1 MTVPQILL
9 PPKLVP
15 VFSCEAMFRVAYG
28 GRGSA
33 KTRSF
38 AKMAAVRATM
48 WATEGRDGI
57 VLCGRAFMNSLADAR
72 LRK

>member
-1 MTVPQILL
+1 MSKGKRVEKAIVEL

-15 VFSCEAMFRVAYG
+15 VFSGEARYRGAFG

-38 AKMAAVRATM
+38 ALMSAIIGYKLGSSGVR
-48 WATEGRDGI
+48 GQI
-57 VLCGRAFMNSLADAR
+57 L
-72 LRK
+72 